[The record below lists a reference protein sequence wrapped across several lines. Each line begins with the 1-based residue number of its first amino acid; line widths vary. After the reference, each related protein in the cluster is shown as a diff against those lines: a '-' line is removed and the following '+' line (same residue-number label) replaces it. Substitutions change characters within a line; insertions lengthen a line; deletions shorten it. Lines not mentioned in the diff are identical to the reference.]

1 MEVTA
6 AVKNSTYTE
15 GSTLT
20 DKINRYI
27 LSNRASIA
35 SIAKE
40 IGYSRTTVSR
50 YLAGKY
56 DSDTTDIETK
66 LAEFLSRQT
75 GETVTPPA
83 GTPGPSWAS
92 AKAARN
98 TSGWESSSLAA
109 ATARPTPCAIMPS
122 SPGSPISNATT
133 P

>member
-40 IGYSRTTVSR
+40 IGRSEEHTSELQHIATSR
-50 YLAGKY
+50 
-56 DSDTTDIETK
+56 
-66 LAEFLSRQT
+66 
-75 GETVTPPA
+75 
-83 GTPGPSWAS
+83 
-92 AKAARN
+92 
-98 TSGWESSSLAA
+98 
-109 ATARPTPCAIMPS
+109 MPS
-122 SPGSPISNATT
+122 SA
-133 P
+133 

>member
-50 YLAGKY
+50 YHRPPLAR
-56 DSDTTDIETK
+56 
-66 LAEFLSRQT
+66 ARSRAGRPQSC
-75 GETVTPPA
+75 PPFWKA
-83 GTPGPSWAS
+83 GMLRPSWAS

-98 TSGWESSSLAA
+98 TSGWESS
-109 ATARPTPCAIMPS
+109 
-122 SPGSPISNATT
+122 
-133 P
+133 

>member
-40 IGYSRTTVSR
+40 IGYS
-50 YLAGKY
+50 
-56 DSDTTDIETK
+56 
-66 LAEFLSRQT
+66 LS
-75 GETVTPPA
+75 
-83 GTPGPSWAS
+83 
-92 AKAARN
+92 
-98 TSGWESSSLAA
+98 L
-109 ATARPTPCAIMPS
+109 IH
-122 SPGSPISNATT
+122 I
-133 P
+133 